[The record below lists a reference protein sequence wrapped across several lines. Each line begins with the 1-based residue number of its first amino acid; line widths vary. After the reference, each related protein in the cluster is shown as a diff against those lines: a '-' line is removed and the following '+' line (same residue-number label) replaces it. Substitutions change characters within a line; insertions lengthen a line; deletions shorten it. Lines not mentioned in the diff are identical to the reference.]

1 MGLHAWKKLSGNTA
15 GQAGILTKLW
25 RTGMNLSLDQRQLCD
40 IQGRLFEN
48 STKAGLDSP
57 AFIKSFMTSSVA
69 VHLDD
74 EYDRL
79 QWMGEEYL
87 DRLPCFGSG
96 HGG

>member
-1 MGLHAWKKLSGNTA
+1 
-15 GQAGILTKLW
+15 
-25 RTGMNLSLDQRQLCD
+25 MNLSLDQRQLCD

-79 QWMGEEYL
+79 QWVGEEYL